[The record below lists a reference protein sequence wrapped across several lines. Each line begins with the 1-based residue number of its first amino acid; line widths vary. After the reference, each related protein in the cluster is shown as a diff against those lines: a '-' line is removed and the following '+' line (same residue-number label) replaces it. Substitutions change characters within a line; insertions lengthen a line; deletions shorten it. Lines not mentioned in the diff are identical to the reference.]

1 MSERK
6 GGGPGRLQ
14 GILRRSTNDIAA
26 IRRQTALLEEA
37 TRTLNASLPPRLHG
51 HWQVASLSA
60 DALIVT
66 AESSVWATP
75 LRAYQSALLEAAAQ
89 LLAVQPAR
97 LQIRLAA
104 PPPAKPPRD
113 SVVLSAE
120 AARHLESAARGMD
133 DSRLAASLRRLASR
147 RDERSSGH
155 R

>member
-14 GILRRSTNDIAA
+14 GVLRRSTNDIAA
-26 IRRQTALLEEA
+26 IRRQTALLEQA

-51 HWQVASLSA
+51 HWQVAALSA
-60 DALIVT
+60 DALVIT

-75 LRAYQSALLEAAAQ
+75 LRAYQSGLLEAATA
-89 LLAVQPAR
+89 LISVQPKR

-104 PPPAKPPRD
+104 PAPAKPPRE
-113 SVVLSAE
+113 SVMLSAG
-120 AARHLESAARGMD
+120 AAQHLESAARGMD

-147 RDERSSGH
+147 RHERSSGH